1 MPEEEVICRGMA
13 DRIGHQNSTISYNY
27 GTEKLSESF
36 PIPSHKEG
44 LQRIVEILL
53 DPRTA
58 AVKEIGPIE
67 MVGHRV
73 VHGGSEFSGTVLV
86 DESVKEQIR
95 RYIPMA
101 PLHNPHNLIG
111 IEIAEKLF
119 PGSRQIAVFDTAFH
133 QTMPKLSHK
142 YAIPETLYQDQG
154 IRAYGFHGTSHAYV
168 SKKAIEFA
176 GLPHGKIISMHL
188 GNGCSITA
196 IKNGKSIDHS
206 LGFAP
211 SNGLIMGTRSGDI
224 DHAIVFYLHRELGY
238 ELSDIKTLLDE
249 ESGMLGLTGFSDLRE
264 IAAAAQNG
272 NQQCQ
277 LALEMNAYRIKKYI
291 GAYAAAMNGLDIL
304 IFTAGIGENSS
315 LLRSMICK
323 DMEFLGIELSDEKN
337 NAESKQI
344 RALSSGKLPV
354 KILVVPTDE
363 EIEIARQAYH
373 HHQKG

>member
-1 MPEEEVICRGMA
+1 MLCRGMA
-13 DRIGHQNSTISYNY
+13 DRIGALDSTLSYSY
-27 GTEKLSESF
+27 GQSDFSETLL
-36 PIPSHKEG
+36 IPSHEVG
-44 LQRIVEILL
+44 LQRIVRTLL
-53 DPRTA
+53 D
-58 AVKEIGPIE
+58 IE
-67 MVGHRV
+67 TNSGKDLGNIEVVGHRV

-95 RYIPMA
+95 KYIPMA

-111 IEIAEKLF
+111 IELAEKLI
-119 PGSRQIAVFDTAFH
+119 PDSLQIAVFDTAFH
-133 QTMPKLSHK
+133 QTMPKISHK
-142 YAIPETLYQDQG
+142 YAIPETLYEDHG

-168 SKKAIEFA
+168 SKKAIDYA
-176 GLPHGKIISMHL
+176 GDPSEKIISLHL

-238 ELSDIKTLLDE
+238 ELNDIQSLLDK
-249 ESGMLGLTGFSDLRE
+249 ESGMLGLTGLSDLRE
-264 IAAAAQNG
+264 IEAAAQKG
-272 NQQCQ
+272 DLKCRI
-277 LALEMNAYRIKKYI
+277 ALEMNAYRIKKYI

-315 LLRSMICK
+315 VMRSLICK
-323 DMEFLGIELSDEKN
+323 DLEFLGIELSSDKN
-337 NAESKQI
+337 SADSREI
-344 RALSSGKLPV
+344 RAIDTGDMPV

-363 EIEIARQAYH
+363 EIEIARQAYFIC
-373 HHQKG
+373 QNY